1 MTSPILNI
9 RKILP
14 AALAL
19 LLISLLLPACQKD
32 QTETES
38 AKGEKRAPS
47 SSGPKFSQYRL
58 MQAELVLANTVK
70 PYLVLDLAQ
79 GALKIKIKGA
89 TLWDYPLAMDPDES
103 DPLDK
108 FAQRFLGEE
117 GKPVRPV
124 AGKYLFAAQGR
135 SPDTLLAI
143 VSGALNV
150 DPGLLQRDIPSRFQI
165 QWAKNIFLD
174 VSTDVAAEPKS
185 KLKNTLLEVSQ
196 ALQRPFGEA
205 RLTMKMHP
213 DAALTFWRAVEVGLP
228 TLIIPPP

>member
-1 MTSPILNI
+1 MISHIPKIH
-9 RKILP
+9 RILP
-14 AALAL
+14 TALAL
-19 LLISLLLPACQKD
+19 LLILPLLSACRKD
-32 QTETES
+32 KTEATAPKGKKS
-38 AKGEKRAPS
+38 AAASE
-47 SSGPKFSQYRL
+47 PKFSQFQL

-79 GALKIKIKGA
+79 GALEIRLKGVIV
-89 TLWDYPLAMDPDES
+89 WDYPLAMDPEES
-103 DPLDK
+103 APLDK
-108 FAQRFLGEE
+108 FARMFLSDESN
-117 GKPVRPV
+117 PVRPV
-124 AGKYLFAAQGR
+124 AGKYLFASQGR

-165 QWAKNIFLD
+165 QWAKNIILD
-174 VSTDVAAEPKS
+174 VSTDVTAEPKS

-196 ALQRPFGEA
+196 ALQRPFGEG

-213 DAALTFWRAVEVGLP
+213 DAALTFWRAIEVGLP

>member
-1 MTSPILNI
+1 MIPHIPKI
-9 RKILP
+9 RRVLR
-14 AALAL
+14 AAIWL
-19 LLISLLLPACQKD
+19 LLIAPLLSGCHKD
-32 QTETES
+32 KTETAPAKVKNS
-38 AKGEKRAPS
+38 AAAS
-47 SSGPKFSQYRL
+47 PKFSQYQL

-79 GALKIKIKGA
+79 GVLKIKIKGA

-103 DPLDK
+103 VPLDK
-108 FAQRFLGEE
+108 FARMFLSEE
-117 GKPVRPV
+117 NKPVRPV

-143 VSGALNV
+143 VSGALNI
-150 DPGLLQRDIPSRFQI
+150 DSGLLQRDIPSRFQI
-165 QWAKNIFLD
+165 QWAKNIILD
-174 VSTDVAAEPKS
+174 VSTDVTAEPKS

-205 RLTMKMHP
+205 RLTMKMHH
-213 DAALTFWRAVEVGLP
+213 DDALTFWRAVEVGLP